1 MAAATISAVLLA
13 LLLAQAAFMLF
24 PSDDSSMPLP
34 LPEANRTSQLVWSL
48 EWLGLAT
55 VISLL
60 IVGAFL
66 IVTRKRRKQD
76 YTGGGVSECNFPP
89 VAQFCWGISKIAMWI
104 AWRGIPVVSK
114 TLVIPSTTFFLFS
127 ALIPAQIETC
137 TKGTKIT
144 NKKDVQSQINFS
156 KSSLFNI

>member
-34 LPEANRTSQLVWSL
+34 LPEANRTSQLIWSL

-55 VISLL
+55 AISLL

-66 IVTRKRRKQD
+66 IVTRKRQKQD

-89 VAQFCWGISKIAMWI
+89 VAQFC
-104 AWRGIPVVSK
+104 
-114 TLVIPSTTFFLFS
+114 
-127 ALIPAQIETC
+127 
-137 TKGTKIT
+137 
-144 NKKDVQSQINFS
+144 
-156 KSSLFNI
+156 